1 MQHLTWHE
9 HLLLAA
15 TFLFALAAGSVN
27 PLLGVVGLAVT
38 ALVAR
43 WAVVAARPAPP
54 LSPLALRQ
62 REQLR
67 AGVWR

>member
-1 MQHLTWHE
+1 VRYLTWHE
-9 HLLLAA
+9 HLMLAA

-43 WAVVAARPAPP
+43 WAVVAARPPRP
-54 LSPLALRQ
+54 MTPLAQRQ

>member
-1 MQHLTWHE
+1 MQHLTWPE
-9 HLLLAA
+9 YLLLAA

-43 WAVVAARPAPP
+43 WAVVSARPPRP
-54 LSPLALRQ
+54 MTPLAQRQ
-62 REQLR
+62 REQLTTGR
-67 AGVWR
+67 WL